1 MTEKFFENDKMRRHL
16 YLQTFHKKDSSLA
29 GCFFVEHLIGELN
42 GRIANSL
49 WTDCNTPRN
58 YELDRIVQYAKQTIQ
73 RILTTKRISSFGAHH
88 PMHSYTMHHKK
99 ISE

>member
-1 MTEKFFENDKMRRHL
+1 MTEKFSEKDKMRRHL
-16 YLQTFHKKDSSLA
+16 YLQTFHKKDRSLA

-58 YELDRIVQYAKQTIQ
+58 YELDRIVQYEIQ
-73 RILTTKRISSFGAHH
+73 AIS
-88 PMHSYTMHHKK
+88 
-99 ISE
+99 